1 VSPVRRVAELGSLD
15 HSARH
20 DTKPEYERIDTMNK
34 MFDYIV
40 AHSDWLLPFAPILCV
55 VVWFAIDSRWSAYS
69 RRKNYQELKI
79 LNELREKSI
88 ITQEEFD
95 EKKQELLSA

>member
-1 VSPVRRVAELGSLD
+1 
-15 HSARH
+15 
-20 DTKPEYERIDTMNK
+20 MNK

-40 AHSDWLLPFAPILCV
+40 AHSDGLVPFVPLLCV
-55 VVWFAIDSRWSAYS
+55 VVWFAIESRWEAYS
-69 RRKNYQELKI
+69 RRKNYEELKI

-95 EKKQELLSA
+95 EKKEELLSA